1 MPITTAEELA
11 QRALD
16 FNLLDQWQ
24 MQNVWGEL
32 GSQEVTLDALRRL
45 LLGRDLLTYFQ
56 IEHILAE
63 DRDSFFYGD
72 YKILYLVGTGTFAR
86 VYRAVN
92 PSTGQIVAVKALR
105 KRFAEVKEEAER
117 FHREGVIGMTL
128 KHPNIVPIFSVG
140 NDPKYPH
147 IVIEFIEGRNLR
159 EFMKVR
165 KIFEPLEATRLMLDV
180 CKGLAYAASKGL
192 YHRDLKMS
200 NVLVSSEGQAKLV
213 DFGLAGTEKPGDDIE
228 KNPNPRAIDYAGL
241 ERSSGVPKND
251 PRSDIFF
258 VGCMYYQMLSGVEP
272 MTMTKDRM
280 QRLSR
285 SRYQD
290 IQPIS
295 QVKPDI
301 RNDIGAVVHRAIQFN
316 AERRYQTP
324 GEMAADLQAVL
335 NGKSPASGGG
345 RAAPGKLAAADEG
358 DKREGLDAFG
368 NPRKLMVIEG
378 DATLQNAFRE
388 KFKRN
393 GYRVLMTSDPQRALS
408 MFADDLH
415 AFDLALFSTGEIG
428 SAALDVFN
436 AFGENERTKD
446 VPAVL
451 LLGDR
456 HGDWKAQAKTAPHRL
471 ALTMPV
477 TVRQLRQAL
486 VAAQQAKKAAEK
498 K

>member
-1 MPITTAEELA
+1 MPIKTAEELA

-16 FNLLDQWQ
+16 YNLLDQWQ

-56 IEHILAE
+56 IEHLLAE
-63 DRDSFFYGD
+63 DRESFFYGD

-92 PSTGQIVAVKALR
+92 PTTGQIVAVKALR
-105 KRFAEVKEEAER
+105 KRFAEIKEEAER
-117 FHREGVIGMTL
+117 FHREGIVGMTL

-140 NDPKYPH
+140 NDPKQPH
-147 IVIEFIEGRNLR
+147 IVIEFVEGRNLR

-180 CKGLAYAASKGL
+180 CNGLAYAASKGL

-200 NVLVSSEGQAKLV
+200 NVLVSSDGQAKLV
-213 DFGLAGTEKPGDDIE
+213 DFGLAGTEKPGEDIS

-272 MTMTKDRM
+272 MAQTKDRM

-295 QVKPDI
+295 QVKSDL
-301 RNDIGAVVHRAIQFN
+301 RSDIGAVVHRAIQFTP
-316 AERRYQTP
+316 ERRYQTP

-335 NGKSPASGGG
+335 NGKTQVASNAKNEAGN
-345 RAAPGKLAAADEG
+345 AIVDDSAQ
-358 DKREGLDAFG
+358 REGLDSYG
-368 NPRKLMVIEG
+368 NARKLMVVEG
-378 DATLQNAFRE
+378 DATLQDAFRQ

-393 GYRVLMTSDPQRALS
+393 GYRVLVTSDPQRAMS

-415 AFDLALFSTGEIG
+415 AFDIALFSTGEIG
-428 SAALDVFN
+428 NAALEVFN
-436 AFGENERTKD
+436 AFGENARTKD

-451 LLGDR
+451 LLGDK
-456 HGDWKAQAKTAPHRL
+456 HASWKDQAKAASHRL
-471 ALTMPV
+471 VVTMPI

-486 VAAQQAKKAAEK
+486 VMATQAAKSAASA
-498 K
+498 

>member
-16 FNLLDQWQ
+16 YNLLDQWQ

-56 IEHILAE
+56 IEHLLAE

-92 PSTGQIVAVKALR
+92 PTTGQIVAVKALR
-105 KRFAEVKEEAER
+105 KRFAEIKEEAER
-117 FHREGVIGMTL
+117 FHREGIVGMTL

-140 NDPKYPH
+140 NDPKQPH
-147 IVIEFIEGRNLR
+147 IVIEFVEGRNLR

-180 CKGLAYAASKGL
+180 CKGLSYAASKGL

-213 DFGLAGTEKPGDDIE
+213 DFGLAGTEKPGEDIS

-241 ERSSGVPKND
+241 ERSTGVPKND

-258 VGCMYYQMLSGVEP
+258 VGCMYYHMLSGMEP
-272 MTMTKDRM
+272 MAATKDRM

-295 QVKPDI
+295 QVKSDL
-301 RNDIGAVVHRAIQFN
+301 RSDIGAVVHRAIQFTP
-316 AERRYQTP
+316 ERRYQTP

-335 NGKSPASGGG
+335 NGKTQVASNAKNEAGN
-345 RAAPGKLAAADEG
+345 AIVDDSAQ
-358 DKREGLDAFG
+358 REGLDAYG

-378 DATLQNAFRE
+378 DATLQDAFRQ

-393 GYRVLMTSDPQRALS
+393 GYRVLVTADPQRAMS

-415 AFDLALFSTGEIG
+415 AFDIALFSTGEIG
-428 SAALDVFN
+428 NAALEVFN
-436 AFGENERTKD
+436 AFGENARTKD

-451 LLGDR
+451 LLGDK
-456 HGDWKAQAKTAPHRL
+456 HASWKDQAKAASHRIVV
-471 ALTMPV
+471 TMPI

-486 VAAQQAKKAAEK
+486 VMATQAAKSAASA
-498 K
+498 

>member
-16 FNLLDQWQ
+16 YNLLDQWQ

-32 GSQEVTLDALRRL
+32 GTQDVSLDALRRL

-56 IEHILAE
+56 IEHIIAG
-63 DRDSFFYGD
+63 DRDSFFYGQ

-86 VYRAVN
+86 VYRSVD
-92 PSTGQIVAVKALR
+92 PETGQVVAVKALR
-105 KRFAEVKEEAER
+105 KRFAEVREEAER
-117 FHREGVIGMTL
+117 FQREGKIGMTL
-128 KHPNIVPIFSVG
+128 QHPNIVPIYSVG
-140 NDPKYPH
+140 DDPKAPY
-147 IVIEFIEGRNLR
+147 IVIEFVEGRNLR

-180 CKGLAYAASKGL
+180 CNGLAHAASKGL

-200 NVLVSSEGQAKLV
+200 NVLVSSQGDAKLV
-213 DFGLAGTEKPGDDIE
+213 DFGLAGIDKPGEDIS

-241 ERSSGVPKND
+241 ERSSGVSKND

-258 VGCMYYQMLSGVEP
+258 VGCMYYHMLCGKEP
-272 MTMTKDRM
+272 MIPTKDRM

-290 IQPIS
+290 IPSIS
-295 QVKPDI
+295 QIKTDL
-301 RNDIGAVVHRAIQFN
+301 RSDIGAVVNKAIQFKP
-316 AERRYQTP
+316 EKRYQTP
-324 GEMAADLQAVL
+324 EEMAADLQAIL
-335 NGKSPASGGG
+335 DGKTQVANNAQNEAGNATVESASQ
-345 RAAPGKLAAADEG
+345 
-358 DKREGLDAFG
+358 REGLDASG

-378 DATLQNAFRE
+378 DATMQDAFRQ

-393 GYRVLMTSDPQRALS
+393 GYRVLVTANPERAMKL
-408 MFADDLH
+408 FDEDIH
-415 AFDLALFSTGEIG
+415 AFDVALFSTGEIG
-428 SAALDVFN
+428 SAALEVFN
-436 AFGENERTKD
+436 EFGENERTKD

-456 HGDWKAQAKTAPHRL
+456 HGKWKEKAQSSAHRIVVS
-471 ALTMPV
+471 MPI

-486 VAAQQAKKAAEK
+486 VMAMQAAKTTA
-498 K
+498 